1 MNENNNIFIN
11 QRRKMSRYYIKKNK
25 LQLAVTYLINTDW
38 DNPHTYMDIT
48 AEQFAKSFK
57 NSDMTPYQL
66 SLTFGTKHWRRF
78 VAQNKMPEF
87 QNLFWFYYNENTTAE
102 QKKRKKKL
110 QTASLDEWRRIFIEY
125 QEISR
130 KNDEKYAITFTHEGM
145 VMPKGVAQ

>member
-1 MNENNNIFIN
+1 MG
-11 QRRKMSRYYIKKNK
+11 RYYIKKEK

-145 VMPKGVAQ
+145 VMPKGDANVYKK